1 MICHGEHTHSW
12 SRSGPWSWS
21 CDSSCTWSRPVG
33 VHGLADRVRD
43 GVLLGVLRGLRP
55 CEHAVQVPAVCAD
68 DSGCAL
74 PSVHRQS
81 WTFLLCSYSAN
92 CASDRRVFQVLLLDR
107 FLTCP
112 LLCNATCTVL
122 GCQGRR
128 HFRRGADAIS
138 YGSHCSEKHRDF
150 PVAVH

>member
-1 MICHGEHTHSW
+1 M
-12 SRSGPWSWS
+12 
-21 CDSSCTWSRPVG
+21 
-33 VHGLADRVRD
+33 DRVRD

-92 CASDRRVFQVLLLDR
+92 CASDRRVFQVLLVDR

-128 HFRRGADAIS
+128 HLRRGADAIS
-138 YGSHCSEKHRDF
+138 LVLTAQKNIEIFQLQSIEKVVDVTVGQIQQIPR
-150 PVAVH
+150 VLSV